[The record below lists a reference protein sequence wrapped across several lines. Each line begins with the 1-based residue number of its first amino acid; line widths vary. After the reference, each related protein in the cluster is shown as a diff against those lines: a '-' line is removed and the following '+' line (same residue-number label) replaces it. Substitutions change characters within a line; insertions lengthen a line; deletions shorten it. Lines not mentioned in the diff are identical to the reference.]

1 MILGEMEVVEPEEI
15 IEGAAAVVGN
25 LLPSKSKMLYDMT
38 YKNFKKWCMEKNVE
52 VTAENVLLVFF
63 GEKAKMFCWGSSSFD
78 LLSGGSSC
86 D

>member
-1 MILGEMEVVEPEEI
+1 
-15 IEGAAAVVGN
+15 
-25 LLPSKSKMLYDMT
+25 
-38 YKNFKKWCMEKNVE
+38 MEKNVE
-52 VTAENVLLVFF
+52 AIAENVLLVFF